1 MALSTFNLCAAPLP
15 GGEASHAMVAESN
28 VSPVKEAA
36 LTLQDILC
44 QYPKYF
50 VSNSAITA
58 LGGTCFFQFM
68 SSQSESGTTTLT
80 LRFKISP
87 SVCFYENIA
96 GWEASYAAC
105 NRPGAIS
112 IEDRKALCIAIC
124 NVLAALP
131 DNQRVRSF
139 HALALPALDC
149 FEKMSSIANTAI
161 ATSKS
166 QNEIDAIL
174 GRLADEAVIFT
185 TMARTFTNACIAND
199 GSMESGCSTSSERR
213 TTIPQPLL
221 AIVRKVWP
229 SLTHSAATYSH
240 NEVRSEVLDSNSI
253 QYFGIPLHSL
263 STNTPCLV
271 VLNPQKK

>member
-1 MALSTFNLCAAPLP
+1 MLFSI
-15 GGEASHAMVAESN
+15 HVVA
-28 VSPVKEAA
+28 V
-36 LTLQDILC
+36 
-44 QYPKYF
+44 
-50 VSNSAITA
+50 
-58 LGGTCFFQFM
+58 
-68 SSQSESGTTTLT
+68 SGTVTPT

-87 SVCFYENIA
+87 SKWFYQNIA

-105 NRPGAIS
+105 NRPAAID

-161 ATSKS
+161 ATNKS

-199 GSMESGCSTSSERR
+199 GSMESGCNTSSERR
-213 TTIPQPLL
+213 TTVPLPLL

-229 SLTHSAATYSH
+229 SLTHSATTYSH
-240 NEVRSEVLDSNSI
+240 NEVRREIFDLI
-253 QYFGIPLHSL
+253 QIQCFGTTLQSL
-263 STNTPCLV
+263 AN
-271 VLNPQKK
+271 